1 MTSCEP
7 LLSQPRLDL
16 ADCGPVPFLHHVS
29 PSLHQQYV
37 SSPPQP
43 LLPKQSQ
50 KNKTNMKSTTEKIL
64 ILTVDG
70 RTLIGTLLSTDQ
82 LTNLVLLNT
91 IERIIRTPDDPEPS
105 SQIEHGLY
113 LIRGDNVV
121 ICGEVDE
128 KIDEDIDWSKVRG
141 EVVRGTKN
149 D

>member
-1 MTSCEP
+1 MI
-7 LLSQPRLDL
+7 D
-16 ADCGPVPFLHHVS
+16 
-29 PSLHQQYV
+29 
-37 SSPPQP
+37 
-43 LLPKQSQ
+43 
-50 KNKTNMKSTTEKIL
+50 TNCCRTEKVL

-70 RTLIGTLLSTDQ
+70 RTLVGTLLSTDQ

-121 ICGEVDE
+121 ACGEVDE
-128 KIDEDIDWSKVRG
+128 GIDNDIDWTKLRG

-149 D
+149 A